1 MNGREAFFAL
11 MAMKMMEL
19 AKKYHRK
26 LEDMHSL
33 FFMMSCDFQLL
44 EQMLEAQANESMPT
58 GQQQIEQLAKM
69 QWKVLED
76 LAVKDDKES
85 EAYKHLVELRGQ
97 GEVERRRQFLSLN
110 V

>member
-1 MNGREAFFAL
+1 
-11 MAMKMMEL
+11 
-19 AKKYHRK
+19 
-26 LEDMHSL
+26 
-33 FFMMSCDFQLL
+33 
-44 EQMLEAQANESMPT
+44 
-58 GQQQIEQLAKM
+58 M

>member
-1 MNGREAFFAL
+1 MEDCEGQGEGNEQKVEKIPVAPEDMNGREAFFAL

-44 EQMLEAQANESMPT
+44 EQMLEAQANENMPT
-58 GQQQIEQLAKM
+58 G
-69 QWKVLED
+69 
-76 LAVKDDKES
+76 
-85 EAYKHLVELRGQ
+85 
-97 GEVERRRQFLSLN
+97 
-110 V
+110 